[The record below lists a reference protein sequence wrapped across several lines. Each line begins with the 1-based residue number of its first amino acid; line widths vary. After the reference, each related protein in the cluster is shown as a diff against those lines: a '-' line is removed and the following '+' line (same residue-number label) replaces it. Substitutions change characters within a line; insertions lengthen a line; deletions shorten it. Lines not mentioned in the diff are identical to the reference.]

1 MKTGLFT
8 LVSTEHLTPKVALLH
23 FSGNTDAISVP
34 GQFVTVSLPGF
45 FLHRPFSVLDWGPG
59 WLELMVE
66 QVGPVTAQLQHLA
79 VGSTLEITTG
89 LGNGFSLKDSG
100 KAPLLIGG
108 GSGIAP
114 LLGLAKRLF
123 DSGAAFSTVLGFRS
137 AEDVCCVERFESCSG
152 SLKVYTEDGTAGQKG
167 RVTDA
172 KVLQR
177 CSMFYACGPKAMLQ
191 AVCQITDA
199 PGELSL
205 DVRMGCG
212 FGACMGC
219 SIRTVSGM
227 RRVCK
232 DGPVFRK
239 EDLLWEV

>member
-23 FSGNTDAISVP
+23 FSGNSDAISVP

-66 QVGPVTAQLQHLA
+66 QVGPGTAQLQRLA

-123 DSGAAFSTVLGFRS
+123 DSGAAFSTVLGSLYGRRYCRS
-137 AEDVCCVERFESCSG
+137 EGPCHGCKGSAALFHVLCLRAEG
-152 SLKVYTEDGTAGQKG
+152 NAAGC
-167 RVTDA
+167 
-172 KVLQR
+172 LSNYR
-177 CSMFYACGPKAMLQ
+177 CTG
-191 AVCQITDA
+191 
-199 PGELSL
+199 
-205 DVRMGCG
+205 
-212 FGACMGC
+212 
-219 SIRTVSGM
+219 
-227 RRVCK
+227 
-232 DGPVFRK
+232 
-239 EDLLWEV
+239 

>member
-66 QVGPVTAQLQHLA
+66 QVGPGTAQLQHLA
-79 VGSTLEITTG
+79 AGSTLEITTG

-108 GSGIAP
+108 GSGIA
-114 LLGLAKRLF
+114 
-123 DSGAAFSTVLGFRS
+123 VLGFRS

>member
-66 QVGPVTAQLQHLA
+66 QVGPGTAQLQRLA

-108 GSGIAP
+108 GVGVPP
-114 LLGLAKRLF
+114 LYYLAKKLREQGKEV
-123 DSGAAFSTVLGFRS
+123 SVILGFNKKD
-137 AEDVCCVERFESCSG
+137 EIFIEKEFIDLGC
-152 SLKVYTEDGTAGQKG
+152 
-167 RVTDA
+167 
-172 KVLQR
+172 KVLVTTADG
-177 CSMFYACGPKAMLQ
+177 SYGTKGFVSDVMDEVEYSYFYTCGPLPMLKAVNNK
-191 AVCQITDA
+191 AESE
-199 PGELSL
+199 GEFSFEE
-205 DVRMGCG
+205 RMGCG

-219 SIRTVSGM
+219 SIKVKDGYK
-227 RRVCK
+227 RVCK
-232 DGPVFRK
+232 EGPVFERK
-239 EDLLWEV
+239 EILWQD